1 MTRCFYHLRFNQP
14 FFIMGKLIYLIERI
28 EKDKEELQCRI
39 EFNSILM
46 EGSFDT
52 YVEISISEWE
62 DLKQFIDNEIKK
74 L

>member
-1 MTRCFYHLRFNQP
+1 
-14 FFIMGKLIYLIERI
+14 MGKLIYLIERI

-62 DLKQFIDNEIKK
+62 DLKIFIDNEIKK

>member
-1 MTRCFYHLRFNQP
+1 
-14 FFIMGKLIYLIERI
+14 MGKLIYLIEKI

>member
-1 MTRCFYHLRFNQP
+1 
-14 FFIMGKLIYLIERI
+14 MGKLIYLIERI